1 MKQRF
6 VRSLFALLLLVG
18 LSGLATAQGHLIIAQ
33 GTDPVKLDPHDV
45 SDSPSATV
53 LSHVFETLFDL
64 TPEGEIVPHLAESY
78 EVSDDG
84 TVWTLHLRQDVTFH
98 DGTPFNAEA
107 VKVNLD
113 RFLNPEV
120 PVVFRFLLTR
130 IQSVEVTGEYSVQIT
145 LSTPF
150 APFLAHLTHNTVSM
164 ISPAA
169 LEQYTLEEL
178 SETAVGTGPFTVES
192 WQRGERITLAR
203 FDDYWGELPG
213 VERVSFLTVPEGTT
227 RMALVESGEAHVA
240 TRVPPPD
247 VPRLNAHPEITVE
260 NVSSVRTIYI
270 YFNHTMEPF
279 TDRRVRQAI
288 NHAVDKEL
296 IAEFVFGGAVRPSDA
311 PLPPGVFGYTPVGFY
326 EYNPE
331 RARELLAEAGYPNGF
346 NTTLYCPSG
355 RYLQDIQTCEA
366 IQPQLAEVGI
376 NAEIETMEWT
386 SYLEFT
392 GRGVNENT
400 VPMGMLGWGT
410 VTGDADYGLFALFH
424 TSEHVPNGSNRS
436 FYSNALVDD
445 LLNQARSTADN
456 AVREQLYADIMQILW
471 DDAAWLYLHSETQ
484 LVAVRDNVEG
494 LVIHPTER
502 ILALTA
508 SLR

>member
-1 MKQRF
+1 MKQL
-6 VRSLFALLLLVG
+6 VIRSLFALLLLVG
-18 LSGLATAQGHLIIAQ
+18 LSGLAAAQGNLVIAQ
-33 GTDPVKLDPHDV
+33 GTDPVTLDPHSV
-45 SDSPSATV
+45 TDSPTATV
-53 LSHVFETLFDL
+53 VSHLFETLFEL
-64 TPEGEIVPHLAESY
+64 TPEGEIVPLLAESY
-78 EVSDDG
+78 EASGDG
-84 TVWTLHLRQDVTFH
+84 TVWTIKLREGIVFH

-113 RFLNPEV
+113 RFLNPDNAFT
-120 PVVFRFLLTR
+120 FRFLLAR
-130 IQSVEVTGEYSVQIT
+130 VQQVDVVDEYTVQLT

-150 APFLAHLTHNTVSM
+150 APLLAHLTHNTISM

-169 LEQYTLEEL
+169 IEQYGEDIVENP
-178 SETAVGTGPFTVES
+178 VGTGPFTLES
-192 WQRGERITLAR
+192 WQRGERITLTR
-203 FDDYWGELPG
+203 FEDYWGEKPG
-213 VERVSFLTVPEGTT
+213 VERVTFLTVPEGTT
-227 RMALVESGEAHVA
+227 RMALIESGEAHVA
-240 TRVPPPD
+240 VRVPPAD
-247 VPRLNAHPEITVE
+247 VARLDAHPEITVE
-260 NVSSVRTIYI
+260 NVSSLRTIYI

-279 TDRRVRQAI
+279 TDRRVRQAV
-288 NHAVDKEL
+288 NYAVDKEL

-311 PLPPGVFGYTPVGFY
+311 PIAPGIFGYTSVGFY

-331 RARELLAEAGYPNGF
+331 RARELLTEAGYPDGF
-346 NTTLYCPSG
+346 STTLYCPTG

-366 IQPQLAEVGI
+366 IQSQLAEVGI
-376 NAEIETMEWT
+376 NASIETLEWT

-424 TSEHVPNGSNRS
+424 TSEHVPAGSNRS

-445 LLNQARSTADN
+445 LLDQARSTADN
-456 AVREQLYADIMQILW
+456 AVREQLYADVMEIIW
-471 DDAAWLYLHSETQ
+471 NDAAWLFLHSETQ

-502 ILALTA
+502 VLALTA